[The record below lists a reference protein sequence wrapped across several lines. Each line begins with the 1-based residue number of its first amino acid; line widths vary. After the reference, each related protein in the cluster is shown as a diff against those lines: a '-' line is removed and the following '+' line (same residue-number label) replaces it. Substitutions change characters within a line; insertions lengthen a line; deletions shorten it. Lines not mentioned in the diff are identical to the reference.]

1 MKLFEKPGYETI
13 IGDGRHLT
21 EYMQN
26 LIKEGKI
33 SDSFVQLVAVTAK
46 K

>member
-26 LIKEGKI
+26 LIKGVRFRKVRQCPLRI
-33 SDSFVQLVAVTAK
+33 D
-46 K
+46 